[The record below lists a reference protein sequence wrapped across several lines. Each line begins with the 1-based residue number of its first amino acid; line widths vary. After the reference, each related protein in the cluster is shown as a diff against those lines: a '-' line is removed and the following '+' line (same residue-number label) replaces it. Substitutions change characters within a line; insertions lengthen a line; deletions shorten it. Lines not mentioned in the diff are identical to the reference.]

1 MKTRIILIILCAFCS
16 FFPVE
21 SQIAYPGI
29 QPGQALIKGNL
40 NKLIILENSVI
51 RVKLFNN
58 GKNIS
63 MKSITD
69 KTSKEEIKIKDM
81 PLFELTLQD
90 GNILTSSD
98 FSMEDAEIIPTAVQ
112 EIGIGNANNVLPGK
126 KIRATFTNKA
136 LSMQVFWEMIL
147 RDEAN
152 YIRQIFTFTAN
163 QSIKITRI
171 SLIRLPGDFDAKVA
185 GKVDGSPVVHHNLF
199 FALEHP
205 MSQVEKTASGT
216 AIYLSRSA
224 PLTSSNPCTISAV
237 WGVTP
242 DHQLR
247 RGFLYYVERERA
259 HPYHQVLH
267 YNSWYDLSWEDR
279 ILTDSLC
286 LDRIYAFRDSLIVK
300 RGIHMDAFLFD
311 DGWDDY
317 KTVWQFHDQFPQGFS
332 NLRKAVESVGAGIG
346 VWMSPWGGYD
356 IRKPQRLEFGAKQNP
371 PFETNANGFTL
382 TGPVYYNYFKEVA
395 ANFIRQYGVSM
406 FKFDGVGE
414 GNEAS
419 GANLAY
425 QEDIEAFLKFTGELR
440 KIKPDI
446 YLSLTI
452 GTWPSVYFLK
462 YGDATWRSG
471 DDTNIRGKGSR
482 RQQWINY
489 RDSVTYTNVVQR
501 APLYPLSSIMYH
513 GITIG
518 NVGIPGTLE
527 MDDKDIADEI
537 WSFFGSGTSLQEMY
551 INPHRLNSKN
561 WDCLAKAIKWAKANE
576 SIMPDVHWI
585 GGDPFREE
593 VYGYA
598 AWSPDKAYLS
608 IRNPSEEKKSY
619 LVDAAVVFD
628 LPDGAA
634 KHYKFFDARAD
645 NQIQPVAE
653 GQSFRIELEPFGV
666 KVLNAVP
673 VK

>member
-1 MKTRIILIILCAFCS
+1 M
-16 FFPVE
+16 
-21 SQIAYPGI
+21 
-29 QPGQALIKGNL
+29 
-40 NKLIILENSVI
+40 
-51 RVKLFNN
+51 
-58 GKNIS
+58 
-63 MKSITD
+63 
-69 KTSKEEIKIKDM
+69 
-81 PLFELTLQD
+81 
-90 GNILTSSD
+90 
-98 FSMEDAEIIPTAVQ
+98 
-112 EIGIGNANNVLPGK
+112 
-126 KIRATFTNKA
+126 
-136 LSMQVFWEMIL
+136 
-147 RDEAN
+147 
-152 YIRQIFTFTAN
+152 
-163 QSIKITRI
+163 
-171 SLIRLPGDFDAKVA
+171 
-185 GKVDGSPVVHHNLF
+185 
-199 FALEHP
+199 
-205 MSQVEKTASGT
+205 
-216 AIYLSRSA
+216 
-224 PLTSSNPCTISAV
+224 
-237 WGVTP
+237 
-242 DHQLR
+242 
-247 RGFLYYVERERA
+247 
-259 HPYHQVLH
+259 LH

-300 RGIHMDAFLFD
+300 RGVQMDAFLFD

-317 KTVWQFHDQFPQGFS
+317 KTVWQFHDKFPQGFS
-332 NLRKAVESVGAGIG
+332 NLRKAVEAVGAGIG

-395 ANFIRQYGVSM
+395 CNFIRNYNVSI
-406 FKFDGVGE
+406 FKLDGVGE

-425 QEDIEAFLKFTGELR
+425 QEDIEAFLRFTGELR
-440 KIKPDI
+440 KINPDI

-471 DDTNIRGKGSR
+471 DDTNVRGKGSR

-501 APLYPLSSIMYH
+501 APLYPLSSLMYH

-527 MDDKDIADEI
+527 MNDKDIADEI

-551 INPHRLNSKN
+551 INPHKLNTKN

-576 SIMPDVHWI
+576 SVMPDVHWI
-585 GGDPFREE
+585 GGDPFKEE

-619 LVDAAVVFD
+619 VVDAAVVFE

-634 KHYKFFDARAD
+634 TQYKFFDARAD
-645 NQIQPVAE
+645 SQQQPVAQ
-653 GQSFRIELEPFGV
+653 GSSFPVELEPFEV
-666 KVLNAVP
+666 KVLNAIP